1 MCMDETGERGGVG
14 GGGGVWESQWWVGW
28 VACRVWCYE
37 NRVVGGN
44 SNSDQ

>member
-14 GGGGVWESQWWVGW
+14 GGGVWESRGGVGGG
-28 VACRVWCYE
+28 AGRGGCYE

-44 SNSDQ
+44 SDQ